1 MAHVDESKLQAF
13 IGKALEDM
21 AAAASALLVFTGD
34 KLGLYKAMANTG
46 PLTSA
51 ELAKRTKTAERYVR
65 EWLRNQAAGGCVTY
79 DAATDTYMLPPEHAV
94 ALADE
99 SSPAFIAGG
108 FSTIMAAARAQPK
121 IFEAFKTGK
130 GVGWQEHDPVLFEA
144 AERFFRPLYNG
155 ALVSSWIPALD
166 GVDGKL
172 RAGAKAADVG
182 CGHGSSTVILAKAY
196 PKSTFYGFDYHKPSI
211 EIASQRAA
219 EAGVA
224 DRAIFE
230 VASAK
235 EFTDNDFDLIAFFDC
250 LHDMGDPVGA
260 AAHTH

>member
-34 KLGLYKAMANTG
+34 KLGLYKAMVNTG

-121 IFEAFKTGK
+121 IF
-130 GVGWQEHDPVLFEA
+130 
-144 AERFFRPLYNG
+144 
-155 ALVSSWIPALD
+155 
-166 GVDGKL
+166 
-172 RAGAKAADVG
+172 
-182 CGHGSSTVILAKAY
+182 
-196 PKSTFYGFDYHKPSI
+196 
-211 EIASQRAA
+211 
-219 EAGVA
+219 
-224 DRAIFE
+224 
-230 VASAK
+230 
-235 EFTDNDFDLIAFFDC
+235 
-250 LHDMGDPVGA
+250 
-260 AAHTH
+260 